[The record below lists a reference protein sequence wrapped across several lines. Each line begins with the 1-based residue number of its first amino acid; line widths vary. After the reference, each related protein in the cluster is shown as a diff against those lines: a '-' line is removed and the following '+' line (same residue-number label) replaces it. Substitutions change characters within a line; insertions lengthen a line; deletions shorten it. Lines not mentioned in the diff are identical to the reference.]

1 VAVPGDDRT
10 RWSEA
15 LGRLFPVP
23 EPHRDE
29 TVDRADAL
37 DVLRCPEPILD
48 ELIAAGLPCSGERA
62 EERFDPHDLF
72 NLALYSRSGT
82 SLAERTFKF
91 ALRWMGART
100 ETLLERRLSRF
111 SIRLSAA
118 RAGGCE
124 ADSSW
129 ALARPQP
136 ERFGGRVVELAVQP
150 SHARLEPD
158 WILADGTDYLR
169 VEATVETV
177 GTRRAL
183 ESPVLRGIVDEFLD
197 LGLRWVKVPQPVHH
211 DPELLLA
218 NGVATCAAASLHLE
232 RRCRAAGF
240 EVHTRR
246 GWVIGMLD
254 LVHAWLEVIDED
266 GRTKLLDPLFALLS
280 DFTGAPNPDFAE
292 LCWGSTL
299 NRLLPTAIPA
309 GETLERHSCAG
320 REATPVRETAIL
332 PAGSPALVGS

>member
-1 VAVPGDDRT
+1 
-10 RWSEA
+10 
-15 LGRLFPVP
+15 
-23 EPHRDE
+23 
-29 TVDRADAL
+29 
-37 DVLRCPEPILD
+37 
-48 ELIAAGLPCSGERA
+48 
-62 EERFDPHDLF
+62 
-72 NLALYSRSGT
+72 
-82 SLAERTFKF
+82 
-91 ALRWMGART
+91 
-100 ETLLERRLSRF
+100 
-111 SIRLSAA
+111 
-118 RAGGCE
+118 
-124 ADSSW
+124 
-129 ALARPQP
+129 
-136 ERFGGRVVELAVQP
+136 
-150 SHARLEPD
+150 
-158 WILADGTDYLR
+158 
-169 VEATVETV
+169 
-177 GTRRAL
+177 
-183 ESPVLRGIVDEFLD
+183 
-197 LGLRWVKVPQPVHH
+197 VHH